1 MKTPKGS
8 GRGGGDLKLGAMK
21 ETESGS
27 RERRLDPR
35 VELTL
40 PGRYMLQDG
49 REYPCWVKDISPT
62 GVAMQGLKR
71 GDIGHRIVAY
81 IDQIG
86 RIEGVVARHF
96 DRHFAVKLSATELKR
111 TKIAQKIAWIRANQ
125 MSGVADNRLRERV
138 SCSKWKTTLRTPD
151 GREHFAA
158 VIDVATPG
166 AALSVDAAPPV
177 GSAVMVGD
185 TSAHV
190 VRHFDGGIAVVFD
203 NHLKAE
209 ILIEAGIQ
217 EVRLVPILEV

>member
-1 MKTPKGS
+1 
-8 GRGGGDLKLGAMK
+8 LKLGAVN

-27 RERRLDPR
+27 QERRLDR
-35 VELTL
+35 RIELTL

-49 REYPCWVKDISPT
+49 REYPCWVKDISAT
-62 GVAMQGLKR
+62 GVAMQGLKK

-86 RIEGVVARHF
+86 RIEGMVARHF
-96 DRHFAVKLSATELKR
+96 DRYFAVRLSAPELKR
-111 TKIAQKIAWIRANQ
+111 TKIAQKIAWIRAHQ
-125 MSGVADNRLRERV
+125 LSGAADNRRHERV

-177 GSAVMVGD
+177 GSAVTVGD
-185 TSAHV
+185 ASAHV

-203 NHLKAE
+203 NHLKAD
-209 ILIEAGIQ
+209 ILIEAGVQ
-217 EVRLVPILEV
+217 ELRLVPTL